1 MKIEPKTNIAV
12 MAQMETQRLTRFR
25 NSLYSQSRSR
35 SSLFLEL
42 PELLTRRLVR
52 LGETGVAVEVPDVL
66 VSCFNYILES
76 GMVEGVF
83 RRSGSARRIS
93 ELWQQGSME
102 ECISKNPNVH
112 DVCGI
117 AKKYLSQ
124 NCNSENVS
132 AEENEKMI
140 DDIIGSDLER
150 EAGFNGDDQSETYK
164 TAIYSLKELEVLD
177 AKFVSNFLSIYSR
190 YVSQEKL
197 HTVLYL
203 TYNLGLMLT
212 HREAT
217 KMNSEN
223 LAVIFQ
229 PYIASTEIISTER
242 LSGLR
247 NITQL
252 LIENNLKLISEYSKI
267 SMSPQS
273 VDSPVPHPNFL
284 RTWDTN
290 VPADQNISRQYL
302 RRSDAGR
309 VDSDR
314 ALRSSS
320 VPESSSSLRESITDL
335 ESGSDSLLEGEKY
348 KVKQSKRESLM
359 SLFRSP
365 YINEK
370 SDAAV
375 YGHIAP
381 RNESISQDSL
391 LRKTKK
397 TFFKRCASLRV
408 SAKKL

>member
-1 MKIEPKTNIAV
+1 
-12 MAQMETQRLTRFR
+12 MAQTEIQHLTPFR
-25 NSLYSQSRSR
+25 SSLYSQSRSR

-42 PELLTRRLVR
+42 PELLTRRSVF

-93 ELWQQGSME
+93 ELWQQGSIE
-102 ECISKNPNVH
+102 DCISKNSNVH

-124 NCNSENVS
+124 NCNSENIS

-140 DDIIGSDLER
+140 DDIIGIDLER
-150 EAGFNGDDQSETYK
+150 EAGFKMDDQSETYK

-177 AKFVSNFLSIYSR
+177 AKFVSDFFLIYSR

-197 HTVLYL
+197 QTVLYL
-203 TYNLGLMLT
+203 IYNLGLMLT
-212 HREAT
+212 HRETT

-223 LAVIFQ
+223 LATIFQ
-229 PYIASTEIISTER
+229 PYIASTGIITTER
-242 LSGLR
+242 LSELR

-252 LIENNLKLISEYSKI
+252 LIENNLTLISEYSKI
-267 SMSPQS
+267 GLSPQS
-273 VDSPVPHPNFL
+273 LGSPTPYSNFL
-284 RTWDTN
+284 PPWDTSLP
-290 VPADQNISRQYL
+290 VEQDRSRQSL
-302 RRSDAGR
+302 RPSDTGR
-309 VDSDR
+309 IDSDR
-314 ALRSSS
+314 TLRSSI
-320 VPESSSSLRESITDL
+320 VPESSPSLRESVTDI
-335 ESGSDSLLEGEKY
+335 ESVNNSPIEGEKY
-348 KVKQSKRESLM
+348 KVRQSKRQSLI

-375 YGHIAP
+375 YGQMP
-381 RNESISQDSL
+381 TRNESISQDSL

-408 SAKKL
+408 STKKL